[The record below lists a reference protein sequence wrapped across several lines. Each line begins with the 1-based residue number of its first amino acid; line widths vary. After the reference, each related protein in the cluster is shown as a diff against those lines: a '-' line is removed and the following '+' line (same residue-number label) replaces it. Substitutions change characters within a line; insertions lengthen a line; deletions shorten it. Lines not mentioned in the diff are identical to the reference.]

1 MRTRSLPLLPLLPL
15 MLGGLLLLVSGSPF
29 AAGYAV
35 EATDRAHIREDIA
48 VVWAMP
54 DGKQGLLEIRPAS
67 GAGRRLSYAYTQ
79 RNPQIVLA
87 PEQPGAY
94 ALVLVVDG
102 AVEASRPLTVFLPEA
117 SVDAPAGAGAGET
130 VDVAW
135 TGPVSRNDRLTFA
148 TPGAGPIR
156 GASYAYVGNLR
167 GGPARLRAPA
177 DAGAYEVVYVSGDT
191 VLARAP
197 IRVGSVSATLTV
209 PDRVHAGGPVR
220 VSWDGPLNTQDSV
233 TFASRDGDPLP
244 RASYAYV
251 GNHGDHQ
258 AVLTASETPGDY
270 DVVYVSSGRVI
281 GRAPVRVTDA
291 GVTLD
296 AAAEVPA
303 LTQFAVQWD
312 GAGNQ
317 GDRVQVLAGDGSL
330 AAYGYVDPNTP
341 EVRLGAPAEPGDY
354 SLVYVSRGGRE
365 MARRPLSVL
374 PPPAAPGELLVEQ
387 GRTVLGADD
396 AVGVILDA
404 SGSMLQRIDGE
415 RRIAIARDTL
425 TALVR
430 DTLPTG
436 TGFAL
441 RVFGHREADSCRTDL
456 EIPLGPLKPDRA
468 IAVIGAIDAMN
479 LAKTPLG
486 HSIALAAADLDGVA
500 GQRVLLVVT
509 DGEETCDGDPAAAIQ
524 RLRDLGWEVRVN
536 IVGLAIDDP
545 ALAETFRAWAA
556 LGGGAYFGAD
566 DRDGLGQALTRAVTC
581 PYRVAA
587 VDSGTTVATG
597 RPGELLALPAGDYR
611 VLWGN
616 GRETPVS
623 VLSNQTT
630 RIELE

>member
-1 MRTRSLPLLPLLPL
+1 
-15 MLGGLLLLVSGSPF
+15 MLGCLLLMAAESPF
-29 AAGYAV
+29 AAEYAV
-35 EATDRAHIREDIA
+35 EATDRAHIRQDIEVA
-48 VVWAMP
+48 WTLP
-54 DGKQGLLEIRPAS
+54 EGKRGLLEIRP
-67 GAGRRLSYAYTQ
+67 GAGTGRRLSYAYTQ
-79 RNPQIVLA
+79 RNPQIILA

-102 AVEASRPLTVFLPEA
+102 VVEASRPLTVFMPEA
-117 SVDAPAGAGAGET
+117 SVEVPASAGAGET
-130 VDVAW
+130 IDVSW

-148 TPGAGPIR
+148 EPGSGPLR

-167 GGPARLRAPA
+167 SGPARLRAPA
-177 DAGAYEVVYVSGDT
+177 DAGTYEVVYVSGDT

-197 IRVGSVSATLTV
+197 IRVGSVGATLTV
-209 PDRVHAGGPVR
+209 PARVHAGGPVR

-233 TFASRDGDPLP
+233 TFAARDGGPLP
-244 RASYAYV
+244 AASYAYV
-251 GNHGDHQ
+251 GNHSDHQ

-281 GRAPVRVTDA
+281 GRAPIRVTDA

-296 AAAEVPA
+296 AAAEVQA
-303 LTQFAVQWD
+303 LTQFAAQWD
-312 GAGNQ
+312 GSGNQ
-317 GDRVQVLAGDGSL
+317 GDRIQVLAADGSV

-341 EVRLGAPAEPGDY
+341 EVRLGAPAEPGGY
-354 SLVYVSRGGRE
+354 ALVYVSRGGRE
-365 MARRPLSVL
+365 MARRPVAVL
-374 PPPAAPGELLVEQ
+374 PPPAEPGELLVEQ
-387 GRTVLGADD
+387 GRTAFGADD

-425 TALVR
+425 TALVL
-430 DTLPTG
+430 DTLPAG

-456 EIPLGPLKPDRA
+456 EIPLGPLQPDRA
-468 IAVIGAIDAMN
+468 VAVIGAIDAMN

-486 HSIALAAADLDGVA
+486 HSIALAAADLDGVG
-500 GQRVLLVVT
+500 GQRVLVVVT
-509 DGEETCDGDPAAAIQ
+509 DGEETCDGDTAAAIQ
-524 RLRDLGWEVRVN
+524 RLRDLGWEIRVN

-545 ALAETFRAWAA
+545 TLVETFRAWAA

-566 DRDGLGQALTRAVTC
+566 DRDGLGRALTRAVTG

-587 VDSGTTVATG
+587 VDSGTIVATG
-597 RPGELLALPAGDYR
+597 RPGELLSLPAGDYR
-611 VLWGN
+611 VLRGN
-616 GRETPVS
+616 RRETPVS
-623 VLSNQTT
+623 VLSNETT